1 MYVYICVCLYVYS
14 SVHMFEQKNLYT
26 EEITKMKI
34 KQECELNALRKDM
47 EAVNAQ
53 VRLNF
58 SITRQFLQHLKLTKN
73 DVLYVNYKEQN
84 VFYFKLLI

>member
-1 MYVYICVCLYVYS
+1 
-14 SVHMFEQKNLYT
+14 MFEQKNLYT